1 MYIVYRIMK
10 SIICSADVVFIRD
23 SVPKLKKGKR
33 KYYFEQ
39 FCLRDFNIKYISY
52 FNIHYIYDISEL

>member
-1 MYIVYRIMK
+1 MK
-10 SIICSADVVFIRD
+10 SIICSADVVIIRD

-39 FCLRDFNIKYISY
+39 FCLRDFNIKYIIFQY
-52 FNIHYIYDISEL
+52 TLYISEL